1 MIDFF
6 AKNAFMTKRVTGIAK
21 LKGVPK
27 IHPRIPFKPTRLATF
42 KDEKDKED
50 KLVSILLEVASTAEE
65 RRRGM
70 MGRDRLL
77 PICGMLFDGLS
88 GGGYF
93 WMKDCLIPL
102 DVIFMDKDGMV
113 TKTYSMPVDKSGK
126 KHYEYDDSDVSA
138 IEVNEGFCDKH
149 GIVKGVKV
157 SISELKKEQ
166 SDNG

>member
-6 AKNAFMTKRVTGIAK
+6 AKNASMTKRVTGIAK
-21 LKGVPK
+21 LKGVPE
-27 IHPRIPFKPTRLATF
+27 IHPRVPFKPTRLATF
-42 KDEKDKED
+42 KDEED

-102 DVIFMDKDGMV
+102 DVIFMDKDGLV
-113 TKTYSMPVDKSGK
+113 TKTYSMPMDKAGK
-126 KHYEYDDSDVSA
+126 EHYEYDDSDVYA
-138 IEVNEGFCDKH
+138 IEVNKDFCDKH

-157 SISELKKEQ
+157 SISELKKDQ
-166 SDNG
+166 SNGSDG